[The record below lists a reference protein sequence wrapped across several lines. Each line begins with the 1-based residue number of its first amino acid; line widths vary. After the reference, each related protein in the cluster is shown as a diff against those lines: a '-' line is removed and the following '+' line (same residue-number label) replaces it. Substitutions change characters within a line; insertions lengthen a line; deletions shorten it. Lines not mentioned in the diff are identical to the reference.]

1 MKKSGEDVP
10 SWMLELKS
18 CDSKDWKK
26 LEKKP
31 TVRKIIN
38 SQPKANIP
46 KKFLKHLEKN
56 MKRRGRF
63 MP

>member
-1 MKKSGEDVP
+1 VKTIALLMKKSGEDVP

-38 SQPKANIP
+38 S
-46 KKFLKHLEKN
+46 
-56 MKRRGRF
+56 
-63 MP
+63 